1 MIQWMTKAVRGCSKW
16 SLYHVQEELRV
27 RKKVSIIGSGFVGST
42 TAHWLAAREIA
53 DIVLFDIVEGMP
65 QGKGLDLLQAGP
77 IEGYDTRIVGTN
89 TYTDTAGSD
98 IVVITSGAPRKPGM
112 SREDLIKVNADI
124 TRECVRQAV
133 THSPNAIIIMVNNP
147 LDAMT
152 YLAKQV
158 SGFPKQ
164 RVIGQ
169 AGVLD
174 TARYRTFIAMEAGV
188 SVEDVQA
195 MLMGGH
201 GDEMV
206 PLPRFS
212 TIGGIPVTEFLPPE
226 KLEAIV
232 ERTRK
237 GGGEI
242 VNLLKTGSAYYA
254 PAAATVQMVEA
265 ILLDKKRVIPCSAYL
280 EGEYGLSDMYFGVP
294 VVLGAGGVERIIELK
309 LNEEEQ
315 AMLKKSVDAVRST
328 LEVLKTL

>member
-1 MIQWMTKAVRGCSKW
+1 M
-16 SLYHVQEELRV
+16 
-27 RKKVSIIGSGFVGST
+27 RKKISIIGAGFVGST
-42 TAHWLAAREIA
+42 TAHWLAAKELG
-53 DIVLFDIVEGMP
+53 DIVLLDIVEGIP
-65 QGKGLDLLQAGP
+65 QGKALDLYEASP
-77 IEGYDTRIVGTN
+77 IEGFDVRVIGTN
-89 TYTDTAGSD
+89 NYADTANSD
-98 IVVITSGAPRKPGM
+98 VIVVTSGAPRKPGM

-124 TRECVRQAV
+124 TRACISQAAPL
-133 THSPNAIIIMVNNP
+133 SPNAVIIMVNNP

-152 YLAKQV
+152 YLAAEV
-158 SGFPKQ
+158 SGFPKE

-174 TARYRTFIAMEAGV
+174 AARYRTFIAMEVGV

-212 TIGGIPVTEFLPPE
+212 TISGIPVSEFIAPDRM
-226 KLEAIV
+226 AQIV

-254 PAAATVQMVEA
+254 PAAATAQMVEA
-265 ILLDKKRVIPCSAYL
+265 VLKDKKRVMPVSAYL
-280 EGEYGLSDMYFGVP
+280 TGQYGLNDIYFGVP
-294 VVLGAGGVERIIELK
+294 VILGAGGVEKIIELP
-309 LNEEEQ
+309 LNEEEM
-315 AMLKKSVDAVRST
+315 ALLNASAKAVRAT
-328 LEVLKTL
+328 LDTLKAL